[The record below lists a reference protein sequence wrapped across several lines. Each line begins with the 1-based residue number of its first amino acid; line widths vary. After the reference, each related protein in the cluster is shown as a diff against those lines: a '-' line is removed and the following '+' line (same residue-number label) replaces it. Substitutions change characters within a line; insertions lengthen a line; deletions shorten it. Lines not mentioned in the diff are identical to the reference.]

1 MLYSLFTHFNN
12 FPGARLFTYISFRA
26 IIAGVLALCI
36 SVWFGKWFIYWMKR
50 HQFFEKLRE
59 EEEKNGKK
67 KGEDENKVDDK
78 NEEKGFIH
86 WMKKGFEK
94 LCGEEKKKDEKKE
107 EDEKKGRKKNVKMKR
122 REKNIKK
129 HVPTMGGFVVIVA
142 VLVPCLLLGKLS
154 NIYMILLLV
163 TTVLMG
169 ALGFA
174 DDYVKTIKGDKEGIK
189 PCMKLAGQV
198 TLGLIVGLTLRFSPA
213 VTMNEVVTS
222 RIENNVVVVDKS
234 PEIKSTQTTIPFVKH
249 HNFNYA
255 DLFSWLGEK
264 NMYRAGWIFFVLL
277 TALVVAALSN
287 GANLN
292 DGMDGMCAGNS
303 AIIAVALL
311 LLAYMSGNV
320 VLTEY
325 FDVMYIPG
333 SEELVV
339 FLASFV
345 GALVGYLWW
354 NGFPAQV
361 FLGDTGSLT
370 IGGIIGVS
378 AMVIH
383 KELMMPLLCGVFLV
397 ESISV
402 IIQRGVYKFYKK
414 RGRHVRIWRKAPIH
428 DHFCTTVAQMKKRD
442 PTSTCFFS
450 DDSRII
456 LGFNKEP
463 DKKLEPKIVLRFC
476 IITLILAALTILTLK
491 IR

>member
-1 MLYSLFTHFNN
+1 MFYSFFTHFHH

-26 IIAGVLALCI
+26 IIAGMLALCI
-36 SVWFGKWFIYWMKR
+36 SIWFGKWFIHWMKR
-50 HQFFEKLRE
+50 HHISETQRDEKIDPA
-59 EEEKNGKK
+59 GK
-67 KGEDENKVDDK
+67 D
-78 NEEKGFIH
+78 
-86 WMKKGFEK
+86 
-94 LCGEEKKKDEKKE
+94 KKD
-107 EDEKKGRKKNVKMKR
+107 
-122 REKNIKK
+122 
-129 HVPTMGGFVVIVA
+129 VPTMGGLIVIA
-142 VLVPCLLLGKLS
+142 AILVPCLLMGKLS
-154 NIYMILLLV
+154 NIYMILLLA
-163 TTVLMG
+163 TSVLMG

-174 DDYVKTIKGDKEGIK
+174 DDFIKTFRKNKDGLNGWLKI
-189 PCMKLAGQV
+189 AGQV

-213 VTMNEVVTS
+213 VTMNEIVSS
-222 RIENNVVVVDKS
+222 RIVDNTVVVEKS

-277 TALVVAALSN
+277 TAFVVAALSN

-303 AIIAVALL
+303 AIIAITLL
-311 LLAYMSGNV
+311 LLAYMSGSV
-320 VLTEY
+320 VWAQY

-370 IGGIIGVS
+370 IGGIIGVC

-383 KELMMPLLCGVFLV
+383 KELMMPLLCGVFLM
-397 ESISV
+397 ESVSV
-402 IIQRGVYKFYKK
+402 IIQRRVYKFYKK
-414 RGRHVRIWRKAPIH
+414 RGRHVRVWRGTPIH
-428 DHFCTTVAQMKKRD
+428 DHFRKSIDDVRKYD
-442 PTSTCFFS
+442 PTCTFLFKGSET
-450 DDSRII
+450 
-456 LGFNKEP
+456 KHHEV
-463 DKKLEPKIVLRFC
+463 KIVLRFC
-476 IITLILAALTILTLK
+476 IVTLILAALTILTLK